1 MSAEAPSITAAGST
15 SPLRLDPVHDWPGY
29 VSQVQAAGDEA
40 VVISLERDG
49 SVRSIRACPG
59 TDEAARATV
68 QSMAL
73 DLRWVL
79 MRNDDVGFG
88 EKRFLLPDGDWDE
101 EAIREAA
108 MVAFPE
114 LRDPPAEEVLEH
126 EDAFRERLRKADEAA
141 ALEDEELYYARI
153 QTEDAA
159 ERARLSKLTGREGW
173 KARVLY
179 QVKSIWTEID
189 ELLERWMADPIQMAG
204 FKEMEQAERGQFNIA
219 FKARGASKNAIK
231 ELWAAV
237 RQQGNEKR
245 RKRMSSPSSPAPSAS
260 AEPGAAPMEF
270 ICDDSGRP
278 RASAPINIEIA
289 VSRLGKMVQYDEFT
303 GSVFLDGKEVVDDD
317 LGTLRVRVA
326 EGFNFLPS
334 KELFLDKLIEIAK
347 RNSFHQVRRYLD
359 SLTWDRV
366 PRIDTWLPDYMKVKD
381 TPLSRMAGRK
391 FLIAAVRRV
400 RQPGCFAKFMLI
412 IQGKQGV
419 GKSPLLRALCPRP
432 EFFHDEAPVGGET
445 KQLMEIVN
453 GKWILE
459 CGELRGLRG
468 KGLDAVKANIS
479 RLVDRSRLAY
489 GRLTAER
496 PRQFILAGSV
506 NDIRY
511 LTDETGNDRFW
522 CFQIPHDVVQTGW
535 REIESIRDQIWAE
548 ASVAEA
554 TGEEIALP
562 GDLRAEAE
570 REAQAH
576 RVEPRFVQDLRDHLP
591 KEGRIRPVCLQRFL
605 GYREA
610 RELRRG
616 DRDDIA
622 ATMRFLGWET
632 ASTTR
637 NGRDIFHWRKGH
649 WRKGPGGDLPWFQAT
664 KRGGETWDFEAL
676 DDKERFEDD
685 CG

>member
-1 MSAEAPSITAAGST
+1 
-15 SPLRLDPVHDWPGY
+15 
-29 VSQVQAAGDEA
+29 
-40 VVISLERDG
+40 
-49 SVRSIRACPG
+49 
-59 TDEAARATV
+59 
-68 QSMAL
+68 MAL